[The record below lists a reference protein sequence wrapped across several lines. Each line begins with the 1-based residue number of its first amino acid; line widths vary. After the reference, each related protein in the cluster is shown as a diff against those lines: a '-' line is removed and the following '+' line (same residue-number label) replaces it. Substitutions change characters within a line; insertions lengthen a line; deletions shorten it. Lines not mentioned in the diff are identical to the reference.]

1 MFGLVFDPSRVSFE
15 KTAPETLQLCGIPRP
30 NAAYASWTF
39 AVANEKDGRY
49 MVLGGLTRDLRVKDA
64 PWVQDWK
71 GELVR
76 LRDKACDLIDPPR
89 EAMMYPD
96 AAFIPLDMATV
107 RDIASDAVRRYARAF
122 GSRENFVSQLKQQ
135 DRFPAG
141 PRLKTLREAVESIPE
156 Q

>member
-1 MFGLVFDPSRVSFE
+1 LFGLVFDPAHVSFE

-49 MVLGGLTRDLRVKDA
+49 IVLGGLTRNLAVKNA
-64 PWVQDWK
+64 PWIQDWK

-76 LRDKACDLIDPPR
+76 LRDKGCDLIDPPR
-89 EAMMYPD
+89 EALIYPD
-96 AAFIPLDMATV
+96 AAFIPLDMTTV

-122 GSRENFVSQLKQQ
+122 GSRDNFVSQLKRQG
-135 DRFPAG
+135 RFPAG
-141 PRLKTLREAVESIPE
+141 PRLKVLREAVESNPE
-156 Q
+156 P